1 MTESV
6 QIMMLDADYDE
17 GFFGL
22 SYNELGVP
30 FPVYS
35 LDECARIAADRMD
48 ISLEEAFEGLQEIAM
63 RRYGSVIF
71 VEEMPA
77 SSVGLR
83 VVH

>member
-1 MTESV
+1 MTDSI
-6 QIMMLDADYDE
+6 QIMMLDAEYDE

-22 SYNELGVP
+22 SYNELGMP

-35 LDECARIAADRMD
+35 LDECARIAADRMEV
-48 ISLEEAFEGLQEIAM
+48 SVEEALDQLRMYEVTNG
-63 RRYGSVIF
+63 GVIF

-77 SSVGLR
+77 AQVGLR

>member
-1 MTESV
+1 MTDSV

-22 SYNELGVP
+22 SYNELGIP

-35 LDECARIAADRMD
+35 LDECARIAAERMEV
-48 ISLEEAFEGLQEIAM
+48 SVEEALEQLRIYEVTNG
-63 RRYGSVIF
+63 GVIF

-77 SSVGLR
+77 GQVGLR

>member
-1 MTESV
+1 MSDSV
-6 QIMMLDADYDE
+6 QIMMLDAEYDE

-22 SYNELGVP
+22 SYNELGIP

-35 LDECARIAADRMD
+35 LDECARIAADRMEV
-48 ISLEEAFEGLQEIAM
+48 SVEEALEQLRMYEVSNG
-63 RRYGSVIF
+63 GVIF

-77 SSVGLR
+77 SKVGLR

>member
-6 QIMMLDADYDE
+6 QIMMLDAEYDD

-35 LDECARIAADRMD
+35 LDECARIAADRMEV
-48 ISLEEAFEGLQEIAM
+48 SVEEALDQLRMYEVTTG
-63 RRYGSVIF
+63 GVIF

>member
-6 QIMMLDADYDE
+6 QIMMLDAEYDE

-22 SYNELGVP
+22 SYNELGMP

-35 LDECARIAADRMD
+35 LDECARIAADRMEV
-48 ISLEEAFEGLQEIAM
+48 SVEEALEQLQEFAI
-63 RRYGSVIF
+63 RHGSVIF

>member
-1 MTESV
+1 MNTETV
-6 QIMMLDADYDE
+6 EIMMFDDFED

-22 SYNELGVP
+22 TYNQSRVP
-30 FPVYS
+30 IPVYS
-35 LDECARIAADRMD
+35 LDECARIAANRIDV
-48 ISLEEAFEGLQEIAM
+48 SLEAAFGGLQEIAM

>member
-1 MTESV
+1 MSDSV
-6 QIMMLDADYDE
+6 QIMMLDAEYDE

-35 LDECARIAADRMD
+35 LDECARIAADRMEV
-48 ISLEEAFEGLQEIAM
+48 SVEEALEQLRMYEVSNG
-63 RRYGSVIF
+63 GVIF

-77 SSVGLR
+77 SRVGLR

>member
-1 MTESV
+1 MSESV
-6 QIMMLDADYDE
+6 QIMMLEAEYDE

-22 SYNELGVP
+22 SYNVLGIP

-35 LDECARIAADRMD
+35 LDECARIAADRMEV
-48 ISLEEAFEGLQEIAM
+48 SVEEALEQLRMYEVSNG
-63 RRYGSVIF
+63 GVIF

-77 SSVGLR
+77 GQVGLR

>member
-1 MTESV
+1 MNETV
-6 QIMMLDADYDE
+6 QIMMLDAEYDD

-35 LDECARIAADRMD
+35 LDECARIASDRMEV
-48 ISLEEAFEGLQEIAM
+48 SVEEAMDYLRAYEVTNG
-63 RRYGSVIF
+63 GVIF

-77 SSVGLR
+77 TQVGLR

>member
-1 MTESV
+1 MSDSV
-6 QIMMLDADYDE
+6 QIMMLDAEYDE

-35 LDECARIAADRMD
+35 LDECARIAADRMEV
-48 ISLEEAFEGLQEIAM
+48 SVEEALEQLRVYEVTNG
-63 RRYGSVIF
+63 GVIF

-77 SSVGLR
+77 SRVGLR

>member
-1 MTESV
+1 MSDSV
-6 QIMMLDADYDE
+6 QIMMLDAEYDE

-22 SYNELGVP
+22 SYNELGIP

-35 LDECARIAADRMD
+35 LDECARIAADRMEV
-48 ISLEEAFEGLQEIAM
+48 SVEEALEQLRMYEVSNG
-63 RRYGSVIF
+63 GVIF

-77 SSVGLR
+77 SRVGLR

>member
-6 QIMMLDADYDE
+6 QIMMLDAEYDD

-22 SYNELGVP
+22 SYNQLGTP

-35 LDECARIAADRMD
+35 LDECARIAADRMEV
-48 ISLEEAFEGLQEIAM
+48 SVEEALYQLKMYEATNGGI
-63 RRYGSVIF
+63 IF

-77 SSVGLR
+77 TQVGLR

>member
-6 QIMMLDADYDE
+6 QIMMLDAEYDE

-22 SYNELGVP
+22 SYNELGIP

-35 LDECARIAADRMD
+35 LDECARIAADRMEV
-48 ISLEEAFEGLQEIAM
+48 SVEEALDQLRSYEVTNG
-63 RRYGSVIF
+63 GVIF